1 MAVASEG
8 TSMEYTPTWAL
19 ATVYFFFIFTAV
31 FLRYS
36 IHLLANVLAQEASKS
51 CLDAVEKLK
60 SELMLLGFA
69 SLLLAV
75 TQDSIS
81 KFCIPAKLVDTML
94 PCRKKVA
101 PESTRKEEDAEH
113 FGARNFSTGAG
124 GSYGEIH
131 WLLAEE
137 AVSDSCSDRKLPFMK
152 KHSLHQLHILIFVL
166 AVMHIVYSVLTMA
179 LGRAKMRSF
188 QAWEKDAQAQ
198 TMGQHQVAHDPN
210 LFRFTRQTTGGRRD
224 MNSCTENRVQLWIKC
239 FSRQFYNSI
248 EKAHYLTLRHGF
260 ISTHLSS
267 RHNNFNFQRY
277 IQLCLEED
285 FRIMV
290 GISPLMWFLAAA
302 FMLLDVY
309 GWYVY
314 LWISYVPILVVL
326 VLGTK
331 LEHIVA
337 TMALQIK
344 EQNSAVSETPL
355 VQHDDRFWFRKPKYV
370 LVLLHYT
377 LFVNAFEFAFFIW
390 VTIQF
395 GLTSCYHEHTV
406 IIVTR
411 VFLAVTAQ
419 VLCSYITLPLYAL
432 VAQMGSQFKSHILED
447 KTADILRKWRAEV
460 RHTRKMEQQL
470 SQSEVTSFST
480 EWSSMRKSLTSTEVP
495 SNTRQASK
503 PAQSIQLLSSRW
515 EIKHEIVEQEG
526 SSSRA

>member
-1 MAVASEG
+1 MAVASDG
-8 TSMEYTPTWAL
+8 TSIEYTPTWAL
-19 ATVYFFFIFTAV
+19 ATVYSFIFTAV

-36 IHLLANVLAQEASKS
+36 IHLLAN
-51 CLDAVEKLK
+51 
-60 SELMLLGFA
+60 
-69 SLLLAV
+69 
-75 TQDSIS
+75 
-81 KFCIPAKLVDTML
+81 IPKLVDTML

-124 GSYGEIH
+124 GSYVEIH
-131 WLLAEE
+131 RLLAEE
-137 AVSDSCSDRKLPFMK
+137 AVSDSCSDGKIPFMK

-166 AVMHIVYSVLTMA
+166 AVIHIVYSVLTMA
-179 LGRAKMRSF
+179 LGRAKVCFSF
-188 QAWEKDAQAQ
+188 SHYKALA
-198 TMGQHQVAHDPN
+198 DPN

-260 ISTHLSS
+260 ISAQLQFPTVHTAILGG
-267 RHNNFNFQRY
+267 RY
-277 IQLCLEED
+277 

-331 LEHIVA
+331 LEHIIA

-355 VQHDDRFWFRKPKYV
+355 VQHDDLFWFRKPKYV

-395 GLTSCYHEHTV
+395 WLTSCYHEHTV

-432 VAQMGSQFKSHILED
+432 VAQNG
-447 KTADILRKWRAEV
+447 A
-460 RHTRKMEQQL
+460 
-470 SQSEVTSFST
+470 
-480 EWSSMRKSLTSTEVP
+480 P
-495 SNTRQASK
+495 
-503 PAQSIQLLSSRW
+503 
-515 EIKHEIVEQEG
+515 
-526 SSSRA
+526 

>member
-1 MAVASEG
+1 
-8 TSMEYTPTWAL
+8 
-19 ATVYFFFIFTAV
+19 
-31 FLRYS
+31 
-36 IHLLANVLAQEASKS
+36 
-51 CLDAVEKLK
+51 
-60 SELMLLGFA
+60 MLLGFA

-94 PCRKKVA
+94 PCRKRVA

-113 FGARNFSTGAG
+113 LVARNFSTGAG
-124 GSYGEIH
+124 GLYGKIH
-131 WLLAEE
+131 RLLAEE
-137 AVSDSCSDRKLPFMK
+137 AVSDSCSVGKVPFMK

-166 AVMHIVYSVLTMA
+166 VVMHIVYSVLTMA
-179 LGRAKMRSF
+179 SGRAKMRHF

-210 LFRFTRQTTGGRRD
+210 LFRFTRQTTGGGRD
-224 MNSCTENRVQLWIKC
+224 TNSCTEKSVHLWIKC
-239 FSRQFYNSI
+239 FFRQFYNSI
-248 EKAHYLTLRHGF
+248 EKAHYLTLRQGF
-260 ISTHLSS
+260 ISAHLSS
-267 RHNNFNFQRY
+267 RHNNFNFQQY
-277 IQLCLEED
+277 IQLSLEED

-314 LWISYVPILVVL
+314 LWISYVPIL
-326 VLGTK
+326 
-331 LEHIVA
+331 
-337 TMALQIK
+337 
-344 EQNSAVSETPL
+344 
-355 VQHDDRFWFRKPKYV
+355 
-370 LVLLHYT
+370 
-377 LFVNAFEFAFFIW
+377 
-390 VTIQF
+390 IQF

-447 KTADILRKWRAEV
+447 KTAEILRKWRAEV